1 MKIIPILLFAA
12 GISCAYARYRG
23 RDYEQHKICN
33 EYSTL
38 GGNIFKAL
46 VIASH
51 SQKFST
57 AEFEEI
63 NALADGVVKL
73 AEKCCAVGTDPN
85 CYDDE
90 ATAIS
95 EKSCANTTGFPTHPG
110 ITECCKSE
118 GLERKLC
125 LADLRLPLEEFPALE
140 ETTNEEI
147 CQQFQKDPQTYGN
160 RYLYELARRHGN
172 VPIGLLLNVSNK
184 HLNMVAACCVP
195 SLSNFCFLKER
206 LNQKDSMLFLRHASH
221 LCNSQK
227 YIKSFKTGLNVHYG
241 QLIPSASF
249 KEVSPVVKYLEEG
262 LAKCCSNP
270 DPDCLMNEI
279 SGFKTALCTDSI
291 LPNKCEKFKQ
301 CCRKSPVEV
310 FSCIESLSIHSSN
323 EFSKITEPSNEELCK
338 ENNDSTVTEYL
349 FEFGKRHQHLSS
361 VILAPVFDGF
371 NKMVTS
377 CCKEADP
384 NICLTKAKPQIKE
397 EMETF
402 STKLGGICESYHK
415 MDFIPFKQKNR
426 KHLQEKM
433 PTSPPEEINRVAQL
447 QEDFATTCCFYTAPR
462 LRCQELIKAVI
473 GNTCKENP
481 CFII

>member
-1 MKIIPILLFAA
+1 MDSAEDITYFRERTEDLSEEITMLAALLDSDVDETVFEIIEEQVERTLLHCSSGDAVPC
-12 GISCAYARYRG
+12 SG
-23 RDYEQHKICN
+23 RPSFDIPAESIEHLLLCGLKVQQIADLYDVSEKTITRRMSQFDIR
-33 EYSTL
+33 
-38 GGNIFKAL
+38 

-57 AEFEEI
+57 AAFEEI

-90 ATAIS
+90 ATVIS
-95 EKSCANTTGFPTHPG
+95 EKSCANTSGFPTHPG

-160 RYLYELARRHGN
+160 
-172 VPIGLLLNVSNK
+172 S
-184 HLNMVAACCVP
+184 
-195 SLSNFCFLKER
+195 
-206 LNQKDSMLFLRHASH
+206 
-221 LCNSQK
+221 
-227 YIKSFKTGLNVHYG
+227 LNVHYG

-270 DPDCLMNEI
+270 DPDCLMNE
-279 SGFKTALCTDSI
+279 
-291 LPNKCEKFKQ
+291 
-301 CCRKSPVEV
+301 KS
-310 FSCIESLSIHSSN
+310 
-323 EFSKITEPSNEELCK
+323 
-338 ENNDSTVTEYL
+338 
-349 FEFGKRHQHLSS
+349 
-361 VILAPVFDGF
+361 
-371 NKMVTS
+371 
-377 CCKEADP
+377 
-384 NICLTKAKPQIKE
+384 QIKE

-447 QEDFATTCCFYTAPR
+447 QEDFAATCCFYTAPR
-462 LRCQELIKAVI
+462 LRCQELVR
-473 GNTCKENP
+473 
-481 CFII
+481 